1 MPKRPT
7 PIKNPNQDVDASTF
21 DVLRDVT
28 GGETP
33 ADALARV
40 EGEQRRRPFRIL
52 DLLRRRP
59 RPGS

>member
-1 MPKRPT
+1 MPKRST
-7 PIKNPNQDVDASTF
+7 PIKNPDQDVDAATF

-33 ADALARV
+33 ADALARA
-40 EGEQRRRPFRIL
+40 EAEQRRRPFRIL

-59 RPGS
+59 PRGS